1 MLGDAQPLALKH
13 RLRREIILPSPLL
26 SVEAM
31 KILFIRHGLTKSNVR
46 DYEAYFRFPGNVE
59 KQKEYEKQV
68 CQQQG
73 RMEESGD
80 SVLTDVGIDEAER
93 LRAYWG
99 PLLEGA
105 AKQKKLEVLVSP
117 MHRTLETAN
126 PLMTYLH
133 EKTRL
138 EGNVYGDFFESGGL
152 VSPDDEIFIEELQQI
167 IDAENE
173 TIDSA
178 TRKKMKENRVRRYRS
193 HQFSQVGLTVTEMK
207 SRYSWLGTKFT
218 AMAVGDN
225 NTPWHRSHSD
235 WSEAYI
241 EKRVQKVGR
250 MLRAKAESVPL
261 DHILILIGHGD
272 MNKRV
277 MFYLLG
283 IDTAKVTTNLQN
295 TSCSLISIDPA
306 KQIVSLNFFNR
317 TPHLVNSRGGDA
329 RNLTSYAFDHGIYR
343 PGLQEIQREMYEFF
357 PNSFEGR
364 SRL

>member
-1 MLGDAQPLALKH
+1 MMRISSHYNTKFIKETLCYRNPCA
-13 RLRREIILPSPLL
+13 
-26 SVEAM
+26 EAM
-31 KILFIRHGLTKSNVR
+31 KILFVRHGLTKSNVR
-46 DYEAYFRFPGNVE
+46 DYEAYFRFPDSVE

-68 CQQQG
+68 CREQG
-73 RMEESGD
+73 SQEVSGD
-80 SVLTDVGIDEAER
+80 SVLTEVGISEAER

-105 AKQKKLEVLVSP
+105 AEQKKLEVLVSP

-152 VSPDDEIFIEELQQI
+152 MSPDDEIFIEELREMVS
-167 IDAENE
+167 AENE
-173 TIDSA
+173 A
-178 TRKKMKENRVRRYRS
+178 TDVAARGKIKKNRIRRYRS
-193 HQFSQVGLTVTEMK
+193 HKFSHVGLTLKEMK
-207 SRYSWLGTKFT
+207 ARYSWLGTRFT
-218 AMAVGDN
+218 AMAVDDE

-235 WSEAYI
+235 WSDKYI
-241 EKRVQKVGR
+241 DERVERVAK
-250 MLRAKAESVPL
+250 MLRAKAERAPL

-283 IDTAKVTTNLQN
+283 IDTSKVTTNLQN
-295 TSCSLISIDPA
+295 TSCSLITIDPI
-306 KQIVSLNFFNR
+306 KQMVCLNFFNR
-317 TPHLVNSRGGDA
+317 TPHLVNSSGGDA
-329 RNLTSYAFDHGIYR
+329 RNLTSYAFDHEIYM
-343 PGLQEIQREMYEFF
+343 PGLAEIRKEMYDFF
-357 PNSFEGR
+357 PKSFEGR